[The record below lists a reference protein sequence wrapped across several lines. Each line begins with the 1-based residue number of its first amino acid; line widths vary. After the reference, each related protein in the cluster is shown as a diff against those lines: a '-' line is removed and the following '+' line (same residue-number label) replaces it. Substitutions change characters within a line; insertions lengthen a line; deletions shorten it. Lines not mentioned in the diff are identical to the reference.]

1 MVVVTAIQLKK
12 DVRNI
17 LKRQGYLVR
26 TNGFIL
32 RNQELETKRQVHDI
46 AKIERI
52 SHYADFI
59 QKKSKVIEKYLI
71 DGDKIDIQKIQPRIV
86 EVKENSEMETIFRW
100 WNLVWWSLPHEKAYG
115 RQMRFVVWD
124 DYHNAPIGLIGLQSP
139 ILSWEVRDKYL
150 GIGSEKRDFWVNQ
163 SLSAQRLGALPPY
176 NYILGGKL
184 VALLLTS
191 DIIRKKFNLKYKN
204 QKTLMKGRILPA
216 NLLFIT
222 TTGAYGKSSVYT
234 RLKTSTEWIA
244 KFIGY
249 SKGSGTF
256 HIPNTMYQ
264 NFLKFLGKKHY
275 NIKTGYGNGPSR
287 KLRLINQALEF
298 LGFHEGTTHGV
309 KRAVYLFPLVKNLK
323 GVIADNKRP
332 IWVRRNTEELT
343 NYWKEKW
350 AKPRAE
356 KNNTYLT
363 FKADNFL
370 KDTLKLI
377 TNYQRRKKK
386 K

>member
-1 MVVVTAIQLKK
+1 MSIATITQLKR

-32 RNQELETKRQVHDI
+32 RNQELETKRQVHNV

-52 SHYADFI
+52 SQHVDFI
-59 QKKSKVIEKYLI
+59 KKKSKVIEKFLI
-71 DGDKIDIQKIQPRIV
+71 DGAKIDIDKIQPRIIEV
-86 EVKENSEMETIFRW
+86 EPNSEMEIIFRW

-115 RQMRFVVWD
+115 RQMRFVIWD
-124 DYHNAPIGLIGLQSP
+124 DYHNAPIGLVGLQSP

-150 GIGSEKRDFWVNQ
+150 GINIKERDFWVNQ

-184 VALLLTS
+184 IALLLTS
-191 DIIRKKFNLKYKN
+191 DIIRKKFELKYKN
-204 QKTLMKGRILPA
+204 KKTLIKNRILPA

-234 RLKTSTEWIA
+234 RLKKDNEWIA
-244 KFIGY
+244 RFIGY

-256 HIPNTMYQ
+256 HIPNIMYQ
-264 NFLKFLGKKHY
+264 KFLKFLERKHY

-323 GVIADNKRP
+323 EVIEKNKRP
-332 IWVRRNTEELT
+332 IWVRRDTEELT

-350 AKPRAE
+350 AKPRSQ
-356 KNNTYLT
+356 KNKTYLT
-363 FKADNFL
+363 FKADSFL
-370 KDTLKLI
+370 KDTLKLV
-377 TNYQRRKKK
+377 TNYQRRNKKK
-386 K
+386 